1 MSERR
6 APLVAGL
13 IGWPVAQS
21 KSPLIHNFWLQK
33 CGIDG
38 QYVRFPVRPGDA
50 ASALKAMVPLGLT
63 GLQATMPHKR
73 ACFDA
78 VDVLTP
84 QAKALGAVNT
94 VSVRDD
100 GRLEGHN
107 TDFGGFLEPLAEI
120 DLQGKIVT
128 VLGAGGAAAA
138 IVAGLASKRPA
149 RIHLINRSRQGIE
162 TLLADLGDALAGV
175 EVVPGDWSALDSRL
189 GESSLVAN
197 ATLLGMSGQPP
208 LPLDV
213 AKLPADAIVYD
224 IVTHPRE
231 TEMLKAA
238 RARGLRT
245 FDGMHMLVGQ
255 AREAFELLF
264 GAVAPAK
271 HDDELRELLTR

>member
-1 MSERR
+1 MREKR

-13 IGWPVAQS
+13 MGWPVAQS
-21 KSPLIHNFWLQK
+21 KSPLIHNFWLNK
-33 CGIDG
+33 CGLDG
-38 QYVRFPVRPGDA
+38 HYVRFPVRPGDA
-50 ASALKAMVPLGLT
+50 AAALQAMVPLGLT

-73 ACFDA
+73 ACYDA

-94 VSVRDD
+94 VSVRHD
-100 GRLEGHN
+100 GQLEGHN

-120 DLQGKIVT
+120 DLSGQVVT

-149 RIHLINRSRQGIE
+149 RIHLINRSQGGIDTLLSDLAESLGGIE
-162 TLLADLGDALAGV
+162 
-175 EVVPGDWSALDSRL
+175 VVAGDWKALNSCL
-189 GESSLVAN
+189 GETSLVAN
-197 ATLLGMSGQPP
+197 ATLLGMGGQPP

-213 AKLPADAIVYD
+213 AKLPEHAIVYD
-224 IVTHPRE
+224 IITHPHD
-231 TEMLKAA
+231 TEALKAA

-255 AREAFELLF
+255 AREAFELFF
-264 GAVAPAK
+264 GAVAPAEY
-271 HDDELRELLTR
+271 DDELRALLTS